1 MRHPTSLA
9 SIALAISICS
19 QQAAALGTREI
30 YKFAEPSVVVVL
42 AADAKGEKNN
52 LGSGV
57 IISPTEIVT
66 SCKVIEAAADI
77 VITQGSAL
85 SKATVRFKDV
95 ERDLCQL
102 HIDSPLPS
110 GVPAA
115 MPATATEAEAGQEL
129 YAIGSPRGM
138 ERSINRTMVSA
149 MRDVPGSKIKLIQID
164 ALLPGGM
171 AGGGVF
177 DQDAKLVGIIV
188 TQFRQVENASYA
200 APSAWIADLSQ
211 RGRDVP
217 LAAAASPAAPDAG
230 VAAGN
235 ASPSADT
242 PPPGMPRA
250 GDRWKYRLVDGKK
263 NAGTVVVEIV
273 EARGKLVTERITME
287 DQKGFLT
294 ERKVVAEFNPV
305 KFQDVVTLPGGY
317 QFAEIA
323 PYVPLGLDIKAGQRW
338 QGLPVVAMLPWY
350 GKKKFMTDARV
361 AGREKVRVPAG
372 VFDTT
377 RVQATG
383 EENFGTSIV
392 KINLNYWYSVDSMR
406 TVKMSLEIKSS
417 LSNQQSAET
426 YELVTFE
433 PAK

>member
-1 MRHPTSLA
+1 MKAREYRTAGAGLEPTSPP
-9 SIALAISICS
+9 SISDTGRAMTTRYPECLTFVALAFSLVS
-19 QQAAALGTREI
+19 QHATALEAREVF
-30 YKFAEPSVVVVL
+30 KSAEPSVVVVL
-42 AADAKGEKNN
+42 ASDVKGEKNN

-66 SCKVIEAAADI
+66 SCKVVEAAADI
-77 VITQGSAL
+77 VITQGSVL
-85 SKATVRFKDV
+85 RKATLSFKDA
-95 ERDLCQL
+95 ERDLCEL
-102 HIDSPLPS
+102 RIESPVPS
-110 GVPAA
+110 DVPAA
-115 MPATATEAEAGQEL
+115 IPATVAEAEAGQDL

-138 ERSINRTMVSA
+138 ERSINRTIVSA
-149 MRDVPGSKIKLIQID
+149 MRDVPGSKIRLIQID

-171 AGGGVF
+171 TGGGVF

-188 TQFRQVENASYA
+188 AQFRQVENASYA

-217 LAAAASPAAPDAG
+217 LAAAASPAAPVAG

-273 EARGKLVTERITME
+273 EAHGTLVTERITME

-323 PYVPLGLDIKAGQRW
+323 PYVPLGLDIKAGQR
-338 QGLPVVAMLPWY
+338 
-350 GKKKFMTDARV
+350 
-361 AGREKVRVPAG
+361 
-372 VFDTT
+372 
-377 RVQATG
+377 
-383 EENFGTSIV
+383 
-392 KINLNYWYSVDSMR
+392 
-406 TVKMSLEIKSS
+406 
-417 LSNQQSAET
+417 
-426 YELVTFE
+426 
-433 PAK
+433 